1 MSRDVKANLCEATK
15 PINDAGTALETKIPR
30 EALLNSDVCD
40 LVQGAIPLGQQVLA
54 YKKIVEELR
63 QIIFYDPLTNL
74 PSWRLFNEHLAVVL
88 ESAKHSG
95 QSFAVLF
102 FDIDRF
108 RNVNYAFGH
117 EAGDRLL
124 SLFSERVSAVLNSDA
139 ILSRKGGDRFFLLL
153 PKVAD
158 DEEVETIVT
167 NMMAALRKPFYIEGL
182 EVFLTISIGITRY
195 PDGGDDAVS
204 LLKNADA
211 AMNKAKE
218 AGRNTFRFFC
228 DALNAK
234 ASRQIQLENLL
245 RKALEKNEFSLHYQP
260 QYRMT
265 CCNDVDKS
273 GLMQESISN
282 QMIGCEALLRWNN
295 HEIGHVSPAEFI
307 PIAEATGMI
316 EPIGEW
322 VIREVCG
329 QIRQWQDMGIE
340 PFRVAINLSPR
351 QLFNPNFGAMVNRML
366 WETKL
371 DLRWLE
377 MEVTEN
383 ILMLDIEEATEKLNQ
398 LRNMGVKISVDDF
411 GTGYSSLSYLKKLP
425 IDSLKIDRSFVQDL
439 ERCPDSTAIVQA
451 IICMAKQLKLGV
463 IAEGV
468 ETEEQAIFLAGN
480 GCTDLQGYF
489 FNRPLNAKAFT
500 ACLTARPES
509 QLDLCPGDLLGF
521 YDPPFPDGLGAFA

>member
-1 MSRDVKANLCEATK
+1 MNRDIKATPCKVTGW
-15 PINDAGTALETKIPR
+15 INDAGAAGEAKIPR

-54 YKKIVEELR
+54 YKKIVERLR

-74 PSWRLFNEHLAVVL
+74 PSWRLFNEQLAVIL
-88 ESAKHSG
+88 ERAKDSRH
-95 QSFAVLF
+95 SFAVLF

-124 SLFSERVSAVLNSDA
+124 SLFAERIGAVLDSDS

-153 PKVAD
+153 PKVTGD
-158 DEEVETIVT
+158 KEIETIVAS
-167 NMMAALRKPFYIEGL
+167 MMAALREPFCIEGQ

-195 PDGGDDAVS
+195 PQGGDDAVS

-218 AGRNTFRFFC
+218 AGRNTSRFFC
-228 DALNAK
+228 DALHAK
-234 ASRQIQLENLL
+234 ASRQLQLENLL

-260 QYRMT
+260 QYRMS
-265 CCNDVDKS
+265 CRNDVDRS
-273 GLMQESISN
+273 GLMHECISN

-295 HEIGHVSPAEFI
+295 AELGNVSPAEFI

-316 EPIGEW
+316 ESIGEW
-322 VIREVCG
+322 VIREVCT
-329 QIRQWQDMGIE
+329 QVRQWQDAGVE

-351 QLFNPNFGAMVNRML
+351 QLFNPNFEVMVYRML
-366 WETKL
+366 RESKL
-371 DLRWLE
+371 DPCWLE

-383 ILMLDIEEATEKLNQ
+383 ILMLDIREATEKLNQ

-451 IICMAKQLKLGV
+451 IISMAKQLKLSV

-468 ETEEQAIFLAGN
+468 ETEEQATFLAGN

-489 FNRPLNAKAFT
+489 FNRPLSAKAFT
-500 ACLTARPES
+500 AYLMSSAEHQQDC
-509 QLDLCPGDLLGF
+509 CPSDILGF
-521 YDPPFPDGLGAFA
+521 YDPPIGRRIGAFA